1 MAAVAL
7 LCAGPATAGAAAPT
21 VRVATLRADIDPVTA
36 PWVIDQIHAA
46 QNNHDAA
53 LVLQLDT
60 PGGLET
66 SMKDIY
72 QAELA
77 SKVPVIV
84 YVSPAGAR
92 AASAGFIIL
101 QASDVAA
108 MNPVS
113 NTGSATPIDSSGQN
127 ISSDLRR
134 KVIADAAALARTLA
148 EEHHRNVQAAV
159 NTIVPHGPPGHQV
172 VSNYTATEALRL
184 HVVDAVAPDLHTLLN
199 QIDGTTTSYKHI
211 VLHTRNAVLDQQG
224 LPLTLRIL
232 DVLIDPN
239 LIVLLFLLGIAGI
252 AFELTHPGIVLPGLI
267 GGVALILS
275 LLGLSIVP
283 FSWAGVALL
292 VLGVVLLGVEAHVPA
307 HGAFAAVG
315 LLSMALG
322 AIALFRVPGSAGQV
336 SIPLVLSLV
345 IGGGVLTLLVAQRV
359 IAARHRPVTTGSSG
373 LIGLLGVART
383 ALTPEGQVAVQGERW
398 TARAEPPEVRIA
410 RDEPVRVTGVDE
422 GLVLVVEPA
431 PAAEPAGA
439 GTALITPPISKP
451 LPASPTREP
460 QT

>member
-1 MAAVAL
+1 
-7 LCAGPATAGAAAPT
+7 
-21 VRVATLRADIDPVTA
+21 VATLRADIDPVTA
-36 PWVIDQIHAA
+36 PWVVDQIHAA
-46 QNNHDAA
+46 ERNHDAA

-77 SKVPVIV
+77 SKVPVVV
-84 YVSPAGAR
+84 YVTPPGAR

-134 KVIADAAALARTLA
+134 KVIADAAALVRTLA
-148 EEHHRNVQAAV
+148 QEHHRNVQAAV

-184 HVVDAVAPDLHTLLN
+184 HVADDVAPDIHTLLN
-199 QIDGTTTSYKHI
+199 QIDGRTTSYKHL
-211 VLHTRNAVLDQQG
+211 VLHTRNASLDEAG

-232 DVLIDPN
+232 DVIIDPN

-252 AFELTHPGIVLPGLI
+252 AFELTHPGIVLPGLL
-267 GGVALILS
+267 GGVSLILA

-283 FSWAGVALL
+283 FSWAGVVLL
-292 VLGVVLLGVEAHVPA
+292 VLGVVLLVAEAHVPA

-315 LLSMALG
+315 LLSLALG
-322 AIALFRVPGSAGQV
+322 AIALFRVPGAVGQV
-336 SIPLVLSLV
+336 SIPLVLALV
-345 IGGGVLTLLVAQRV
+345 IGGGVLVLLVTQRV
-359 IAARHRPVTTGSSG
+359 LAARRRPVTTGSSG
-373 LIGLLGVART
+373 LIGMVGVASSP
-383 ALTPEGQVAVQGERW
+383 LDPDGQVAVQGERW
-398 TARAEPPEVRIA
+398 TARLDPPGLEVA
-410 RDEPVRVTGVDE
+410 RGETVRVIGVDE
-422 GLVLVVEPA
+422 GLVLLVEPA
-431 PAAEPAGA
+431 PAAELEPGAAAVETAAPAR
-439 GTALITPPISKP
+439 KP

>member
-1 MAAVAL
+1 MA
-7 LCAGPATAGAAAPT
+7 GTAAPV
-21 VRVATLRADIDPVTA
+21 VRMATLQADIDPVTA
-36 PWVIDQIHAA
+36 PWVVDQIHAA
-46 QNNHDAA
+46 ENNHDAA
-53 LVLQLDT
+53 LVLRLDT

-84 YVSPAGAR
+84 YVDPAGAR
-92 AASAGFIIL
+92 AASAGFIVL

-127 ISSDLRR
+127 IGADLRR

-148 EEHHRNVQAAV
+148 QEHHRNVQAAV

-172 VSNYTATEALRL
+172 VSNYTASEALRL
-184 HVVDAVAPDLHTLLN
+184 HVVDDVAPDVRTLLN
-199 QIDGTTTSYKHI
+199 QIDGRTTSYKHL
-211 VLHTRNAVLDQQG
+211 VLHTRNAVLDEHG
-224 LPLTLRIL
+224 LPLTLRVL

-252 AFELTHPGIVLPGLI
+252 AFELTHPGIVLPGLL

-292 VLGVVLLGVEAHVPA
+292 ALGVVLLVAEAHVPA

-315 LLSMALG
+315 LLALALG
-322 AIALFRVPGSAGQV
+322 AIVLFRVPGSAGQV

-345 IGGGVLTLLVAQRV
+345 IGGGVLVLLVTQRV
-359 IAARHRPVTTGSSG
+359 LQARHRPVATGPAG
-373 LIGLLGVART
+373 LAGLLGVAVSP
-383 ALTPEGQVAVQGERW
+383 LSPEGQVAVQGERW
-398 TARAEPPEVRIA
+398 AARLEPAGGHVA
-410 RDEPVRVTGVDE
+410 RGDPIRVTGVDE

-431 PAAEPAGA
+431 SEHDPGAAIALAGPAAK
-439 GTALITPPISKP
+439 S
-451 LPASPTREP
+451 LPTSPTREP
-460 QT
+460 QP